1 MCIFAVNDVAQ
12 FMVVPATP
20 SAVLLLWSDAAGWV
34 PMGTQ
39 SVVILVTPIFV
50 LLVVDY
56 ICHGCYVQLHLQAFD
71 MCVDFFIIFW
81 QMEGDLIDEDPWS

>member
-1 MCIFAVNDVAQ
+1 
-12 FMVVPATP
+12 
-20 SAVLLLWSDAAGWV
+20 
-34 PMGTQ
+34 MGIQ

-81 QMEGDLIDEDPWS
+81 QMEGDLIDEDP